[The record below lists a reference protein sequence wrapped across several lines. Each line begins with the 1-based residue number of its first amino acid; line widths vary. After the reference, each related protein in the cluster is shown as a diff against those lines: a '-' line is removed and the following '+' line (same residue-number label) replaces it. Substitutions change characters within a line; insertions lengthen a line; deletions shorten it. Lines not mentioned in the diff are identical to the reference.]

1 MQIFFIYGFFLR
13 GKFNVFINKVHTFT
27 IKLLKMTIKVSIG
40 ELFDK
45 ITILEIKRF
54 KITQPKQLQNVLKEY
69 KYLRRKA
76 RKLDNTFSKSTHFKK
91 LMDIN
96 TKLWDIEDAKRE
108 CERKQ
113 KFGAAFIELARN
125 VYIYNDKRAAIKKA
139 INKKYDSDIVE
150 EKSYKKY

>member
-1 MQIFFIYGFFLR
+1 
-13 GKFNVFINKVHTFT
+13 
-27 IKLLKMTIKVSIG
+27 MTIKVSIG

-76 RKLDNTFSKSTHFKK
+76 RKLDNTFSKSSHFQK

-96 TKLWDIEDAKRE
+96 TKLWDIEDA
-108 CERKQ
+108 
-113 KFGAAFIELARN
+113 
-125 VYIYNDKRAAIKKA
+125 
-139 INKKYDSDIVE
+139 
-150 EKSYKKY
+150 